1 MNPREIA
8 LKIINDVNTNSAY
21 ANISLDRELKK
32 HDLVS
37 DQDRRFITELVY
49 GTVKAGKT
57 IDWILGKYLSRPLKK
72 VSPIIQDILRMGIY
86 QIFFMSKIP
95 PSAACNQAVE
105 LAKKYGHQGTVKFVN
120 GVLRNA
126 VRSPEKAQF
135 PDRNTDPE
143 LFLALT
149 YFHPQWLIKRWI
161 KKLGFTDTEKLCIFN
176 NSAPPLCLR
185 TNTLKQTRAELLKI
199 LATEE
204 MEVVAST
211 VVPEGIICL
220 KHPNLSS
227 LESLKQGLFQ
237 IQDESSMLVAHIVAP
252 TENDIIIDA
261 CSAPGGKTTHM
272 ATLMNN
278 TGKIIATDIYQHKL
292 DKIKE
297 NATKLGLTNIEP
309 TLLDAKLLHTQYQ
322 NFADKVLVD
331 APCSGLGVIRRK
343 PDSRWRKEEEL
354 IKELPTLQQEILNS
368 AAKCVKPGGVLVYST
383 CTTEEEENQTV
394 IYQFLQDNKNFRLE
408 VTGQFLP
415 ITKTTQEL
423 IQIWPHNDK
432 MDGFFIARMKR
443 NN

>member
-21 ANISLDRELKK
+21 ANISLDREIKK
-32 HDLVS
+32 HELVS
-37 DQDRRFITELVY
+37 EQDRRFITELVY

-105 LAKKYGHQGTVKFVN
+105 LAKKYGHSGTVKFVN

-161 KKLGFTDTEKLCIFN
+161 KKLGFIDTEKLCIFN

-394 IYQFLQDNKNFRLE
+394 IYQFLQDNKNFQLE

>member
-1 MNPREIA
+1 M
-8 LKIINDVNTNSAY
+8 
-21 ANISLDRELKK
+21 
-32 HDLVS
+32 
-37 DQDRRFITELVY
+37 
-49 GTVKAGKT
+49 
-57 IDWILGKYLSRPLKK
+57 
-72 VSPIIQDILRMGIY
+72 
-86 QIFFMSKIP
+86 
-95 PSAACNQAVE
+95 
-105 LAKKYGHQGTVKFVN
+105 
-120 GVLRNA
+120 
-126 VRSPEKAQF
+126 
-135 PDRNTDPE
+135 
-143 LFLALT
+143 
-149 YFHPQWLIKRWI
+149 
-161 KKLGFTDTEKLCIFN
+161 
-176 NSAPPLCLR
+176 R

-204 MEVVAST
+204 MEVIAST

-237 IQDESSMLVAHIVAP
+237 IQDESSMLVAHIVAS

-354 IKELPTLQQEILNS
+354 IKELPTLQQEILTS

-383 CTTEEEENQTV
+383 CTTEEEENQNV
-394 IYQFLQDNKNFRLE
+394 IYQFLQDNKNFRHL
-408 VTGQFLP
+408 
-415 ITKTTQEL
+415 KTNHYTVKMSFSSKVFSTLFIISFPPSLL
-423 IQIWPHNDK
+423 IN
-432 MDGFFIARMKR
+432 
-443 NN
+443 

>member
-1 MNPREIA
+1 M
-8 LKIINDVNTNSAY
+8 
-21 ANISLDRELKK
+21 
-32 HDLVS
+32 
-37 DQDRRFITELVY
+37 
-49 GTVKAGKT
+49 
-57 IDWILGKYLSRPLKK
+57 
-72 VSPIIQDILRMGIY
+72 
-86 QIFFMSKIP
+86 
-95 PSAACNQAVE
+95 
-105 LAKKYGHQGTVKFVN
+105 
-120 GVLRNA
+120 
-126 VRSPEKAQF
+126 
-135 PDRNTDPE
+135 
-143 LFLALT
+143 
-149 YFHPQWLIKRWI
+149 
-161 KKLGFTDTEKLCIFN
+161 
-176 NSAPPLCLR
+176 R

-383 CTTEEEENQTV
+383 CTTEEEENQNV
-394 IYQFLQDNKNFRLE
+394 IYQFLQDNKNFQLE

>member
-1 MNPREIA
+1 MEKHQEIERSIIKKYRRQIWSKFIKGIKEYD
-8 LKIINDVNTNSAY
+8 LIQENDKIAVC
-21 ANISLDRELKK
+21 IS
-32 HDLVS
+32 
-37 DQDRRFITELVY
+37 
-49 GTVKAGKT
+49 GGK
-57 IDWILGKYLSRPLKK
+57 DSFL
-72 VSPIIQDILRMGIY
+72 
-86 QIFFMSKIP
+86 
-95 PSAACNQAVE
+95 
-105 LAKKYGHQGTVKFVN
+105 LAKCMQELQKHSDVKFE
-120 GVLRNA
+120 L
-126 VRSPEKAQF
+126 EYI
-135 PDRNTDPE
+135 TMDPG
-143 LFLALT
+143 
-149 YFHPQWLIKRWI
+149 FH
-161 KKLGFTDTEKLCIFN
+161 
-176 NSAPPLCLR
+176 
-185 TNTLKQTRAELLKI
+185 
-199 LATEE
+199 
-204 MEVVAST
+204 
-211 VVPEGIICL
+211 
-220 KHPNLSS
+220 
-227 LESLKQGLFQ
+227 
-237 IQDESSMLVAHIVAP
+237 QDNV
-252 TENDIIIDA
+252 
-261 CSAPGGKTTHM
+261 
-272 ATLMNN
+272 
-278 TGKIIATDIYQHKL
+278 

-394 IYQFLQDNKNFRLE
+394 IYQFLQDNKNFQLE

>member
-21 ANISLDRELKK
+21 ANISLDREIKK
-32 HDLVS
+32 HELVS
-37 DQDRRFITELVY
+37 EQDRRFITELVY

-105 LAKKYGHQGTVKFVN
+105 LAKKYGHSGTVKFVN

-161 KKLGFTDTEKLCIFN
+161 KKLGFIDTEKLCIFN

-227 LESLKQGLFQ
+227 LESLKKGLFQ

-383 CTTEEEENQTV
+383 CTTEEEENQNV
-394 IYQFLQDNKNFRLE
+394 IYQFLQDNKNFQLE